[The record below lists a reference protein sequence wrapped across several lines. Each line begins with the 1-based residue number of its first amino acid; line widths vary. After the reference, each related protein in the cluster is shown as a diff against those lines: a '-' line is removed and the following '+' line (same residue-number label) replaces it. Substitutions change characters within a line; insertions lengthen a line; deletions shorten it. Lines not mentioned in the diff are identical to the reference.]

1 MKITKVYAREAL
13 DIWKNETGYFNGSI
27 SYGQME
33 SMLRYRMRFGETEAQ
48 VIMMSLIL
56 AGAKFAD

>member
-1 MKITKVYAREAL
+1 MKITKVYAKEVL

-33 SMLRYRMRFGETEAQ
+33 TVLRLKGFSVAETE
-48 VIMMSLIL
+48 VILMSLIL

>member
-1 MKITKVYAREAL
+1 MKITKVYAREVL

-27 SYGQME
+27 SSGQME
-33 SMLRYRMRFGETEAQ
+33 TMLRLKGFSVAETE
-48 VIMMSLIL
+48 VILMSLIL

>member
-1 MKITKVYAREAL
+1 MKITKVYAKEVL

-27 SYGQME
+27 SSGQME
-33 SMLRYRMRFGETEAQ
+33 TVLRLKGFSIAETE
-48 VIMMSLIL
+48 VILMSLIL

>member
-1 MKITKVYAREAL
+1 MKITKVYAREVL
-13 DIWKNETGYFNGSI
+13 NIWKNETGYFNGSI
-27 SYGQME
+27 SSGQME
-33 SMLRYRMRFGETEAQ
+33 TMLQLKGFSLAETE

>member
-1 MKITKVYAREAL
+1 MKITKVYAREVL

-27 SYGQME
+27 SSAQME
-33 SMLRYRMRFGETEAQ
+33 TVLQLKGFSLAETE
-48 VIMMSLIL
+48 VIVMSLIL

>member
-1 MKITKVYAREAL
+1 MKITKVYAREVL

-27 SYGQME
+27 SSGQME
-33 SMLRYRMRFGETEAQ
+33 TVLRLKGFSVAETE
-48 VIMMSLIL
+48 VILVSLMI

>member
-1 MKITKVYAREAL
+1 MKITKVYAREVL

-27 SYGQME
+27 SSGQME
-33 SMLRYRMRFGETEAQ
+33 TALQLKGFSLAETE
-48 VIMMSLIL
+48 VILMSLIL

>member
-1 MKITKVYAREAL
+1 MKITKVYAREVL

-27 SYGQME
+27 SSGQME
-33 SMLRYRMRFGETEAQ
+33 TMLQLKGFSLAETE
-48 VIMMSLIL
+48 VILMSLIL

>member
-1 MKITKVYAREAL
+1 MKITKVYAKEVL
-13 DIWKNETGYFNGSI
+13 DIWKNKTGYFDGSI
-27 SYGQME
+27 SYGYMETMLQYQMG
-33 SMLRYRMRFGETEAQ
+33 FGLAETE

>member
-1 MKITKVYAREAL
+1 MKITKVYARKVL

-27 SYGQME
+27 SSGQME
-33 SMLRYRMRFGETEAQ
+33 TVLRLKGFSVAETE
-48 VIMMSLIL
+48 VILMSLIL

>member
-1 MKITKVYAREAL
+1 MKITKVYAKKVL

-27 SYGQME
+27 SSGQME
-33 SMLRYRMRFGETEAQ
+33 TMLRLKGFSVAETE
-48 VIMMSLIL
+48 VILMSLIL

>member
-1 MKITKVYAREAL
+1 MKITKVYAKEVL

-27 SYGQME
+27 SSGQME
-33 SMLRYRMRFGETEAQ
+33 TVLRLKGFSVAETE
-48 VIMMSLIL
+48 VILTSLIL

>member
-1 MKITKVYAREAL
+1 MKITKVYAREVL

-33 SMLRYRMRFGETEAQ
+33 SMLRYRMRFGEAETQ

>member
-1 MKITKVYAREAL
+1 MKITKVYAKEVL
-13 DIWKNETGYFNGSI
+13 NIWKNETGYFNGSI
-27 SYGQME
+27 SSGQME
-33 SMLRYRMRFGETEAQ
+33 TVLRLKGFSVAETE

>member
-1 MKITKVYAREAL
+1 MKITKVYAKEAL

-27 SYGQME
+27 SSGQME
-33 SMLRYRMRFGETEAQ
+33 TVLRLKGFSVAETE
-48 VIMMSLIL
+48 VILMSLIL

>member
-1 MKITKVYAREAL
+1 MKITKAYAKDVL

-27 SYGQME
+27 RSGQME
-33 SMLRYRMRFGETEAQ
+33 TVLRLKGFSVAETE
-48 VIMMSLIL
+48 VILMSLIL

>member
-1 MKITKVYAREAL
+1 MKITKVYAREVL

-27 SYGQME
+27 SSGQME
-33 SMLRYRMRFGETEAQ
+33 TVLRLKGFSVAETE
-48 VIMMSLIL
+48 VILMSLIL

>member
-1 MKITKVYAREAL
+1 MKITKVYAREVL

-27 SYGQME
+27 RSGQME
-33 SMLRYRMRFGETEAQ
+33 TVLRLKGFSVAETE
-48 VIMMSLIL
+48 VILMSLIL

>member
-1 MKITKVYAREAL
+1 MKITKVYAREVL

-27 SYGQME
+27 SSGQME
-33 SMLRYRMRFGETEAQ
+33 TELRLRGFSVAETE
-48 VIMMSLIL
+48 VILMSLIL

>member
-1 MKITKVYAREAL
+1 MKITKVYAREVL

-27 SYGQME
+27 SSGQME
-33 SMLRYRMRFGETEAQ
+33 TVLRLKGFSVAETE

-56 AGAKFAD
+56 AGAKFAE

>member
-1 MKITKVYAREAL
+1 MKITKAYAREVL

-27 SYGQME
+27 SSGQME
-33 SMLRYRMRFGETEAQ
+33 TVLRLKGFSVAETE
-48 VIMMSLIL
+48 VILMSLIL

>member
-1 MKITKVYAREAL
+1 MKITKVYAKEVL

-27 SYGQME
+27 SSGQME
-33 SMLRYRMRFGETEAQ
+33 TVLRLKGFSVAETE
-48 VIMMSLIL
+48 VILMSLIL